1 MENLEQELKKDA
13 AKAID
18 VLKAGSKKPQDI
30 EKIVKEY
37 KAIDRTIR
45 LTQVGNIQKDKTI
58 GKGEKAKLVP
68 GVRIPVHFQKK
79 IVETSVAFEVGEPS
93 TLIPSV
99 KNQLSELIA
108 KLWKTNR
115 LDSKIQ
121 KIKLLQKSQTEGAV
135 QFYMKDIE
143 EGSLFL
149 KMLSLIGIKDQ
160 KKEIKCNILDNTKG
174 TMSPY
179 FDAFGDM
186 VAFVW
191 VFIVKDSEGKDVKNA
206 WIYDD
211 ANVYKCDEGK
221 GNMSWVSTEKHG
233 FSKIPIVYIAQDNP
247 EYFDVQAMIDRYEV
261 TLSKLGAS
269 NDYSGHP
276 MLKIFG
282 KVENAPD
289 KDEDGKAWIIPVS
302 VDDEGN
308 EVKGDVEFLNNE
320 NAGESVALELEKLE
334 DLIWAISS
342 TPNLSLNNLK
352 DLGALSGIA
361 IKLLFL
367 EPILKAKLSEGD
379 NRTMYERI
387 LNVIISGIVTTTNI
401 KLSNEAQQ
409 LFYDVQFNSILPDD
423 LKSTVETLVSG
434 VSGGIISAETAV
446 GVLDMTVD
454 AEEEIAR
461 IQKALEKNNSDV
473 PEVKE

>member
-45 LTQVGNIQKDKTI
+45 LTQVGNIQKDKTV

-121 KIKLLQKSQTEGAV
+121 KMKLLQKSQTEGAV

-160 KKEIKCNILDNTKG
+160 KKEIKCNILDSTKG

-211 ANVYKCDEGK
+211 SNVYKCDESE

-233 FSKIPIVYIAQDNP
+233 FSKIPIVYMAQDNP

-289 KDEDGKAWIIPVS
+289 KDEDGKAWIIPVTI
-302 VDDEGN
+302 DDEGN

-367 EPILKAKLSEGD
+367 EPILKAKLNEGD

-423 LKSTVETLVSG
+423 LKSTVETLVAG
-434 VSGGIISAETAV
+434 VAGGIISAETAV
-446 GVLDMTVD
+446 GVLDMTGD
-454 AEEEIAR
+454 AEAEIKK
-461 IQKALEKNNSDV
+461 IQEALEVKKEKKPVDV
-473 PEVKE
+473 

>member
-121 KIKLLQKSQTEGAV
+121 KMKLLQKSQTEGAV

-179 FDAFGDM
+179 FNAFGDM

-211 ANVYKCDEGK
+211 ANVYKCDENK

-367 EPILKAKLSEGD
+367 EPILKAKLNEGD

-401 KLSNEAQQ
+401 KLSNESQQ

-423 LKSTVETLVSG
+423 LKSTVETLVAG
-434 VSGGIISAETAV
+434 VAGGIISAETAV
-446 GVLDMTVD
+446 GVLDMTGD
-454 AEEEIAR
+454 AEAEIKK
-461 IQKALEKNNSDV
+461 IQEALELK
-473 PEVKE
+473 KEKEPVIGE

>member
-18 VLKAGSKKPQDI
+18 VLKAGSKKPADI

-37 KAIDRTIR
+37 KSIDRTIR
-45 LTQVGNIQKDKTI
+45 QTQIGNIQKDKTV

-143 EGSLFL
+143 EGSLL
-149 KMLSLIGIKDQ
+149 SKMLLMIGIKDQ

-174 TMSPY
+174 SMSPY

-191 VFIVKDSEGKDVKNA
+191 AFTVKDSEGKDVKNA

-211 ANVYKCDEGK
+211 ANVYKCDETK
-221 GNMSWVSTEKHG
+221 GTMSWVSTEKHG
-233 FSKIPIVYIAQDNP
+233 FSKIPIVYMAQDNP
-247 EYFDVQAMIDRYEV
+247 EFFDVQAMIDRYEV

-289 KDEDGKAWIIPVS
+289 KDEDGKAWIIPVTI
-302 VDDEGN
+302 DDEGN

-367 EPILKAKLSEGD
+367 EPILKAKLNEGD

-387 LNVIISGIVTTTNI
+387 LNVIISGIVTTTNV

-423 LKSTVETLVSG
+423 LQSTVETLVAG
-434 VSGGIISAETAV
+434 VAGGIISAETAV

-454 AEEEIAR
+454 AEEEIKK
-461 IQKALEKNNSDV
+461 IQKVL
-473 PEVKE
+473 EVKKENIVNE